1 MSFVV
6 PHDKMGETMATAQVS
21 PMIKT
26 AEDLSFV
33 PFLLVTL
40 LYCDICSLA
49 MAPDDILSLI
59 HI

>member
-6 PHDKMGETMATAQVS
+6 PHNKMSETMATAQVS
-21 PMIKT
+21 PIIKT
-26 AEDLSFV
+26 AEELSFV

-49 MAPDDILSLI
+49 TAPDDI
-59 HI
+59 